1 MASGTAMAALVVAGA
16 DLTVVPATPALAASF
31 SKTTLHFDV
40 TVGPANST
48 KYHCDVVG
56 DLYRPTD
63 ATSSQ
68 PVPVVLTT
76 NGFGGSKDDQ
86 AALAGSLANR
96 GYGVLSYSGLGFG
109 GSGCNI
115 ELDDPDFDGQA
126 ASQLVTFL
134 GGGSAAT
141 NGTTVDWI
149 KHDSAGSDGQSHPF
163 DPRVGMIGGSY
174 GGQVQYAA
182 ASIDPRIDT
191 IIPIITWNDLS
202 YSLAPN
208 NTSFQHGVT
217 YGTPGVLKKEWT
229 SFFFS
234 EGTAD
239 ASQSPP
245 AATDPPTTCPNFDT
259 RACPAIAQMQA
270 LGYPQPA
277 TLDLA
282 RHASLTSYASKV
294 RIPTLVAQGQ
304 ADTLFNLQESVAT
317 YSTLRQQGTPVKL
330 IWQSWGHSNSK
341 PAPGEYD
348 QANLEQSYEGKAFLG
363 WFDHYLKDVGPAP
376 AMDFSYFR
384 DWVPYSGI
392 ASPAYTTATSY
403 PVGKEQ
409 QLYLGSGLMPKPPTS
424 ANSQSFL
431 ASPTPTNYSET
442 SAVDSQIGD
451 ASRPTDAPGSFASW
465 QSPPLPTNLD
475 VVGVS
480 RMSVTVTDPAATDP
494 GVALFAKLYDVDAGG
509 NLTLVHKLISP
520 IRVSTAQLGHPITV
534 GLPGIVHRFPKGH
547 TLKLV
552 VAGTDAAYSTNLT
565 PQPVTVTSTPN
576 SPGTLTIPVVAGQAI
591 SSTGS
596 AGNGSASGTG
606 GTGAGGTAGAGGTS
620 SSGPSSNGAGGP
632 NGTGATTGASSAGSA
647 PAAALTPASAS
658 NQANGSSRLP
668 FTGFNLLAVG
678 ELAVAA
684 IAAGAAA
691 VVGSRR
697 RRSAGASE
705 GAGSP
710 ATR

>member
-1 MASGTAMAALVVAGA
+1 MATGTAMAALVLAGV
-16 DLTVVPATPALAASF
+16 DLTALPATALTATF

-40 TVGPANST
+40 TVGPAGST

-56 DLYRPTD
+56 DLYKPAG
-63 ATSSQ
+63 ATSAQ

-86 AALAGSLANR
+86 ATLAASLAKR

-134 GGGSAAT
+134 GGGSAAKD
-141 NGTTVDWI
+141 GTRVDWI
-149 KHDSAGSDGQSHPF
+149 KQDATGSDGQPHAN

-182 ASIDPRIDT
+182 AGIDPRIDT

-208 NTSFQHGVT
+208 NTSTQHGVT
-217 YGTPGVLKKEWT
+217 YETPGVLKKEWT
-229 SFFFS
+229 SFFFT

-239 ASQSPP
+239 DSQSPT
-245 AATDPPTTCPNFDT
+245 AATDPPTTCTNFDT
-259 RACPAIAQMQA
+259 RACPAIAQMLA

-282 RHASLTSYASKV
+282 RHASVMSYASRVK
-294 RIPTLVAQGQ
+294 IPTLVAQGQ

-330 IWQSWGHSNSK
+330 IWQSWGHSNST

-348 QANLEQSYEGKAFLG
+348 QADLEHSYEGKAFLG
-363 WFDHYLKDVGPAP
+363 WFDHYLKDLGPAP

-384 DWVPYSGI
+384 DWVPYTGI
-392 ASPAYTTATSY
+392 ATPAYATANSY
-403 PVGKEQ
+403 PVGREQ
-409 QLYLGSGLMPKPPTS
+409 KLYLGSGLLPAAPTS
-424 ANSQSFL
+424 ANSQSFVAAGPL
-431 ASPTPTNYSET
+431 TTPTNYSET
-442 SAVDSQIGD
+442 SAIDSQIGD
-451 ASRPTDAPGSFASW
+451 VSRPTDAPGSFASW

-475 VVGVS
+475 VVGVP
-480 RMSVTVTDPAATDP
+480 RMSVTVTAPAATDP
-494 GVALFAKLYDVDAGG
+494 GVALFAKLYDVDPGG

-520 IRVSTAQLGHPITV
+520 IRVSPAQLGHPITI
-534 GLPGIVHRFPKGH
+534 GLPGIAHRFPKGH

-552 VAGTDAAYSTNLT
+552 VAGTDAAYSTNLS
-565 PQPVTVTSTPN
+565 PQAVTVTSTPN
-576 SPGTLTIPVVAGQAI
+576 SPGTLTLPVVAGQAI

-596 AGNGSASGTG
+596 GANGSGGGAGGSGASGTG
-606 GTGAGGTAGAGGTS
+606 GTSGAGGTS
-620 SSGPSSNGAGGP
+620 NSAAGSSGAGGP
-632 NGTGATTGASSAGSA
+632 GGTGATT
-647 PAAALTPASAS
+647 AAAVVGTAPVATPA
-658 NQANGSSRLP
+658 GSSRSGGLP
-668 FTGFNLLAVG
+668 FTGFDLLAVG
-678 ELAVAA
+678 GVAGAA
-684 IAAGAAA
+684 IVAGAAA
-691 VVGSRR
+691 VLASRR
-697 RRSAGASE
+697 RRPVAVTIR
-705 GAGSP
+705 AGS
-710 ATR
+710 R